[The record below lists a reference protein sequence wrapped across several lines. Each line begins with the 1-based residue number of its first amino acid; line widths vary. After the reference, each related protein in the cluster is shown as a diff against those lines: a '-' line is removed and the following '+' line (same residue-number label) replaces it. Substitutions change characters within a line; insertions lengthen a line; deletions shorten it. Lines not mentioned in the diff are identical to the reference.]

1 MKQGWEIKKLGE
13 CFEYIKNGAN
23 IKQERGAGG
32 IPITRIETL
41 SGGVFNR
48 DRLGY
53 ADIETI
59 DKYQSYVMESG
70 DLLLSHINS
79 KSYIGRVVVY
89 VKEDDETIIHGM
101 NLLRLKVLPQI
112 ITPYYIYYYS
122 QTHKFKSQI
131 ANRRKDAV
139 NQSSISVTDLKT
151 VDIPVP
157 PIAEQERIVEELDCL
172 SGVIEKKKQQLKELD
187 ALAESIFYTMFGDPI
202 TNEKGWKVKKLGE
215 VAKIIGGYAFKSDG
229 FSNEGIPVLKIG
241 NINTG
246 KLKASPIVYYGKDE
260 RLLRYMV
267 YPNDL
272 VISLTGT
279 AGKDDYGNVCI
290 LDNTYPR
297 YYLNQRNA
305 KIELSE
311 HILTEYMQYMLKNP
325 QIKSQLTGIS
335 RGVRQGNI
343 SNKDLEELDIQLPPL
358 RLQQEFA
365 EKIEAIE
372 KQKELIKQSI
382 TETETLFNSRMDYYF
397 N

>member
-1 MKQGWEIKKLGE
+1 
-13 CFEYIKNGAN
+13 
-23 IKQERGAGG
+23 
-32 IPITRIETL
+32 
-41 SGGVFNR
+41 
-48 DRLGY
+48 
-53 ADIETI
+53 
-59 DKYQSYVMESG
+59 
-70 DLLLSHINS
+70 
-79 KSYIGRVVVY
+79 
-89 VKEDDETIIHGM
+89 
-101 NLLRLKVLPQI
+101 
-112 ITPYYIYYYS
+112 
-122 QTHKFKSQI
+122 
-131 ANRRKDAV
+131 
-139 NQSSISVTDLKT
+139 
-151 VDIPVP
+151 
-157 PIAEQERIVEELDCL
+157 
-172 SGVIEKKKQQLKELD
+172 
-187 ALAESIFYTMFGDPI
+187 MFGDPI
-202 TNEKGWKVKKLGE
+202 TNEKGWEVKKLKE
-215 VAKIIGGYAFKSDG
+215 VARIIGGYAFKSYA

-246 KLKASPIVYYGKDE
+246 KLKVSPIVYYGEDE

-305 KIELSE
+305 KIDLSE
-311 HILTEYMQYMLKNP
+311 HILTGYMQYMLKNP

-365 EKIEAIE
+365 DKIEAIE
-372 KQKELIKQSI
+372 KQKALIKQSI
-382 TETETLFNSRMDYYF
+382 SQTEELFNARMDYYF